1 MRIYFDVCSLQRPLD
16 DQSQLRVMTIQ
27 RKPLN
32 EVSHQAIQLL
42 SEQLGVVDTLRF
54 VSQFTTGHGNYTE
67 ERDALFGHLT
77 LDDIL
82 MAITRQRTG
91 PSASEPVR

>member
-1 MRIYFDVCSLQRPLD
+1 
-16 DQSQLRVMTIQ
+16 MTIQ
-27 RKPLN
+27 RKPLS

-54 VSQFTTGHGNYTE
+54 VTQLTTGHGNYTE
-67 ERDALFGHLT
+67 ERDALFAHLT

-82 MAITRQRTG
+82 SAIERQR
-91 PSASEPVR
+91 A